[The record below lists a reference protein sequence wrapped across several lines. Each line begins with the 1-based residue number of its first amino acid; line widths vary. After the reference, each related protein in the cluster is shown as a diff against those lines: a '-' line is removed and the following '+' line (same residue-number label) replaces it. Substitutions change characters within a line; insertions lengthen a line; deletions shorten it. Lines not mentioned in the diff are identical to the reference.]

1 MGVTGRSSG
10 CCPLWPHAPRAPG
23 PAAGTERR
31 APGLGLACG
40 PTARD
45 GDRRPPV
52 SRPALAPA
60 RAPTVQTRHKPDPGQ
75 GLQGPAGS
83 TKPPPPGPLPGLA
96 KSGVTKVAGQGE
108 DRCEV
113 TQGQSSVSPDL
124 RRLLQSWSSGAQVL
138 NFRAGRRARPGSPDL
153 PDHAGLPRTQPR
165 ALGCGSLLCRCG
177 LCTPVSVCVHAHVLC
192 RKALEKNSC
201 MTSQQGDSLR
211 KSRTHE
217 AVRSQRHTARVQASQ
232 HLLLG

>member
-1 MGVTGRSSG
+1 MHLREHPQCRLVTN
-10 CCPLWPHAPRAPG
+10 L
-23 PAAGTERR
+23 
-31 APGLGLACG
+31 
-40 PTARD
+40 
-45 GDRRPPV
+45 
-52 SRPALAPA
+52 
-60 RAPTVQTRHKPDPGQ
+60 DPGQ

-124 RRLLQSWSSGAQVL
+124 RRLLQSWSWGAQVL